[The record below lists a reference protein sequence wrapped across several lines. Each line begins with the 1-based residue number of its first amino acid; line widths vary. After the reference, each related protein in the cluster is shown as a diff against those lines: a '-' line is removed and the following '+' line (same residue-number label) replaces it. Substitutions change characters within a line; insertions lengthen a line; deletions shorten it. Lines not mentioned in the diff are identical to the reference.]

1 MRKYRIAPVE
11 TSLRSEL
18 RKKIDNK
25 TKPVGSLGML
35 EEIALRIG
43 LIQNTFS
50 PVLRQPHLAVYAADH
65 GIANEGVSAYP
76 QDVTWQMVKNFL
88 NGGAAVNV
96 FCRQHNINLTVVD
109 AGVNFDFL
117 IDTKGLIINKPAK
130 STKSFLREPAMTV
143 KHAQRCIDTSANIVH
158 SINKE
163 GCNIIGFGE
172 MGIGNTSSASVLMS
186 VICNFPIENCVGR
199 GTGLDDQRMRHKL
212 EVLEKAIARHGKP
225 DTTLKTLATYGG
237 YEIAQIVGG
246 ILQAAELKMT
256 ILIDGFISTVAYM
269 VAQTIEPQVKDYCI
283 FCHQSSEQAHAFLLD
298 YLKVKPLLNLEMRLG
313 EGTGVAVAFP
323 VIQCAVRFLN
333 EMASFESAAVANRI

>member
-11 TSLRSEL
+11 TTLRSAL

-43 LIQNTFS
+43 LIQNSLS

-130 STKSFLREPAMTV
+130 
-143 KHAQRCIDTSANIVH
+143 
-158 SINKE
+158 
-163 GCNIIGFGE
+163 
-172 MGIGNTSSASVLMS
+172 
-186 VICNFPIENCVGR
+186 
-199 GTGLDDQRMRHKL
+199 
-212 EVLEKAIARHGKP
+212 
-225 DTTLKTLATYGG
+225 
-237 YEIAQIVGG
+237 
-246 ILQAAELKMT
+246 
-256 ILIDGFISTVAYM
+256 
-269 VAQTIEPQVKDYCI
+269 
-283 FCHQSSEQAHAFLLD
+283 
-298 YLKVKPLLNLEMRLG
+298 
-313 EGTGVAVAFP
+313 
-323 VIQCAVRFLN
+323 
-333 EMASFESAAVANRI
+333 